1 VDDDASSISAVFS
14 LVLGDEVGGSSTR
27 PDLGTLGVGRDKPLV
42 GVKSL
47 EFVENRHQVVGE
59 GEELSHRSFHH
70 KRLVHSCLL
79 TGDQG
84 SVKMM
89 PMTRPDFT
97 LTVNCPDEKGII
109 AAVTQTIAAGGG
121 NILNL
126 SQHTAVDIDTFL
138 LKADFSV
145 DETFGRQAFEKAFTV
160 IADRFQ
166 MIWRLHDKAVRPRV
180 AILVSKT
187 SHCLYELL
195 LKHQDGEL
203 ECDFP
208 VIIANHPDLASV
220 ATQFHI
226 PFFQVDPAKG
236 KPPYEADIQRIL
248 EDWKID
254 TVVLARYMQI
264 LSPEFT
270 RRWAYQIINI
280 HHGFLPAFMGA
291 KPYHQAWHRGVKI
304 IGATAHFAN
313 ENLDQGPIISQDTIQ
328 VPDTC
333 SIAEFVQMGKD
344 VERKVLFE
352 ALRCFLNRE
361 VFVYGGRTFL
371 LP

>member
-1 VDDDASSISAVFS
+1 MI
-14 LVLGDEVGGSSTR
+14 
-27 PDLGTLGVGRDKPLV
+27 
-42 GVKSL
+42 
-47 EFVENRHQVVGE
+47 
-59 GEELSHRSFHH
+59 
-70 KRLVHSCLL
+70 
-79 TGDQG
+79 
-84 SVKMM
+84 
-89 PMTRPDFT
+89 RPDFT
-97 LTVNCPDEKGII
+97 LTVRCPDQKGII
-109 AAVTQTIAAGGG
+109 AAVTQTIAASGG

-126 SQHTAVDIDTFL
+126 SQHTAVDINIFL
-138 LKADFSV
+138 LKADFST
-145 DETFGRQAFEKAFTV
+145 DASFARAAFEATFSGVAKT
-160 IADRFQ
+160 FQ
-166 MIWRLHDKAVRPRV
+166 MEWTLHDKAVRPQV

-203 ECDFP
+203 DCDFP
-208 VIIANHPDLASV
+208 VIIANHGDLAGV
-220 ATQFHI
+220 AAQFHV

-236 KPPYEADIQRIL
+236 KDAYEADMQKIL
-248 EDWKID
+248 DDYKID
-254 TVVLARYMQI
+254 VVVMARYMQI
-264 LSPEFT
+264 LSAEFT
-270 RRWAYQIINI
+270 RRWTYRVINI

-313 ENLDQGPIISQDTIQ
+313 EDLDQGPIISQDTIQ

-352 ALRCFLNRE
+352 ALRSFLNRQ
-361 VFVYGGRTFL
+361 VFVHGGRTFL